1 MKKLFSI
8 LVAVV
13 FALCAS
19 AETVFTFTSAED
31 LSQTKDGISVTLAK
45 GTNTGSSPY
54 YDAYAAKGP
63 EVRVYGKNTITV
75 NADNATNGETLKNI
89 QIVFALPDGKKY
101 ATLSA
106 STGKLTSGGNST
118 GRENPVVDTWT
129 GDTKEVVFTFGE
141 SGQRVIKKLVV
152 NGAAINPD
160 DEKPTEPTPLPTEA
174 DLKDDFEYPEPTI
187 VNVPDTVIAKKEYA
201 FIKNNILV
209 HCDSGSIVKK
219 TDTTFAYFNCNAG
232 FTITFTASQN
242 IKGIAIDGFTRKAF
256 NATCDHGSLTYL
268 TDPDAD
274 EEGFPAIVIQDVN
287 AKSVTLSCPKQF
299 RCYQLKVYFK
309 ENPEAIDMGGGEEE
323 QGMNDVQ
330 SGNVQCSKVLR
341 DGQIVIVRGE
351 KKYSITG
358 TEL

>member
-8 LVAVV
+8 LVTVV

-31 LSQTKDGISVTLAK
+31 LSQTKDGISVVLAQ
-45 GTNTGSSPY
+45 GSNTQNGPVYKNEY
-54 YDAYAAKGP
+54 YLGEYHP
-63 EVRVYGKNTITV
+63 ETRLYVGNTITISSSS
-75 NADNATNGETLKNI
+75 AMKNI
-89 QIVFALPDGKKY
+89 QMVFALAASGKEY
-101 ATLSA
+101 AGLTSN
-106 STGKLTSGGNST
+106 TGTLTSGGTST
-118 GRENPVVDTWT
+118 DKTDWKVDTWK
-129 GDTKEVVFTFGE
+129 GNATKVVFTLSSGKQRQIQKIVIDGE
-141 SGQRVIKKLVV
+141 PVVI
-152 NGAAINPD
+152 
-160 DEKPTEPTPLPTEA
+160 DEPEVIPLPTEA
-174 DLKDDFEYPEPTI
+174 DLQTDFNYPEPTV
-187 VNVPDTVIAKKEYA
+187 VNVPDTNILKKEYA
-201 FIKNNILV
+201 FIDNNILV

-330 SGNVQCSKVLR
+330 SGNVQCTKVLC
-341 DGQIVIVRGE
+341 DGQIVIIRGE
-351 KKYSITG
+351 KKYSIIG